1 MDPHLLKY
9 YNEELI
15 YMRESSSEFAQLH
28 PKIARRLGMQGTEVA
43 DPYVERLIEAFCFM
57 SARMRIKLDAEF
69 PKFTQ
74 RLLEVIY
81 PNYIS
86 PTPSMAVAQF
96 HPNAQEGDFS
106 KGFEIA
112 KGTSLFA
119 KIPKGEQTACEFRS
133 GLPVKLWPIEIVSAK
148 LGGVPPDVP
157 SLDRYLPSHIQ
168 ITGSLR
174 LRLKCQ
180 GELKFKDLVGFD
192 ELPIHLC
199 GDEQIASRLFELL
212 HTSAVATLT
221 GVTKAMGNNPYAVTK
236 EALCHIG
243 MGTDE
248 GLLPLNWNSFH
259 GHNLMHEYFACPE
272 KFYFFNLKHLAAGFK
287 RIDSDEAEILILLTR
302 NPGDLEGLTDAK
314 QFALFCTPIVNLF
327 TRRSD
332 RIEINQQQPEFHLL
346 PDRSRPMDFEVYSV
360 AELTAQQAQTTESLT
375 FRPLYQTL
383 NQDEGNF
390 GRYFSVRRELRLP
403 SDTSRKYGTR
413 TSYTGTEVFISLVDQ
428 NEAPYPDSLRYVS
441 IETWLTNRDLPRL
454 VPRNGYSDL
463 SVSDSI
469 PVLAVGL
476 IRPPS
481 APKPAFAQREHA
493 WRLIRQLSFNY
504 LPLADLPQREGAQA
518 LRDMLKLF
526 VNNDDVNA
534 LRQIQ
539 NLIGSQ
545 ITPITRRLPGTGP
558 LIYGRGVQC
567 QITVDEDGFSGVSP
581 YLFGVVLE
589 HYLSRHVA
597 INMFTETEL
606 VSMQR
611 GVIERWPVRMGTRN
625 VI

>member
-1 MDPHLLKY
+1 
-9 YNEELI
+9 
-15 YMRESSSEFAQLH
+15 
-28 PKIARRLGMQGTEVA
+28 
-43 DPYVERLIEAFCFM
+43 
-57 SARMRIKLDAEF
+57 
-69 PKFTQ
+69 
-74 RLLEVIY
+74 
-81 PNYIS
+81 
-86 PTPSMAVAQF
+86 
-96 HPNAQEGDFS
+96 
-106 KGFEIA
+106 
-112 KGTSLFA
+112 
-119 KIPKGEQTACEFRS
+119 
-133 GLPVKLWPIEIVSAK
+133 
-148 LGGVPPDVP
+148 
-157 SLDRYLPSHIQ
+157 
-168 ITGSLR
+168 
-174 LRLKCQ
+174 
-180 GELKFKDLVGFD
+180 
-192 ELPIHLC
+192 
-199 GDEQIASRLFELL
+199 
-212 HTSAVATLT
+212 
-221 GVTKAMGNNPYAVTK
+221 
-236 EALCHIG
+236 
-243 MGTDE
+243 
-248 GLLPLNWNSFH
+248 
-259 GHNLMHEYFACPE
+259 
-272 KFYFFNLKHLAAGFK
+272 
-287 RIDSDEAEILILLTR
+287 
-302 NPGDLEGLTDAK
+302 
-314 QFALFCTPIVNLF
+314 
-327 TRRSD
+327 
-332 RIEINQQQPEFHLL
+332 
-346 PDRSRPMDFEVYSV
+346 
-360 AELTAQQAQTTESLT
+360 
-375 FRPLYQTL
+375 
-383 NQDEGNF
+383 
-390 GRYFSVRRELRLP
+390 
-403 SDTSRKYGTR
+403 
-413 TSYTGTEVFISLVDQ
+413 LVDQ

-504 LPLADLPQREGAQA
+504 LPLADLPQREGDQA